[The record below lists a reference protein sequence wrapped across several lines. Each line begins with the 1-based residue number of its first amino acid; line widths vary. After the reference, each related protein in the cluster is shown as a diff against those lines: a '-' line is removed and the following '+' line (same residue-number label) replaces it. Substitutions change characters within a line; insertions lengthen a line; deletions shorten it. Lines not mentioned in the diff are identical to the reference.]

1 MILTK
6 INVYKFCIS
15 LLQKLMREKE
25 ENIKKLRQMD
35 IISLNNIYQFL
46 CEKKKEIKL
55 IKYIYKLNIFVKQV
69 RIENDLI

>member
-25 ENIKKLRQMD
+25 DNIKKLRQMD

-46 CEKKKEIKL
+46 CEKKKK
-55 IKYIYKLNIFVKQV
+55 
-69 RIENDLI
+69 